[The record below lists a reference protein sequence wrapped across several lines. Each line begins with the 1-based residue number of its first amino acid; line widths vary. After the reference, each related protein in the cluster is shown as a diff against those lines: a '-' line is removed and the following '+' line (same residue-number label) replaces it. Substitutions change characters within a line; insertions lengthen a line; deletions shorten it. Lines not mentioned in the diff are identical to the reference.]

1 MAHKDLS
8 KVEGLSGVSV
18 IITSST
24 GSGSTV
30 KRTAE
35 LSILVADAGPLVG
48 LELGETRAFLS
59 PEQARHMADLLRS
72 ASFRTRE
79 DELPEPPSKAAV
91 ASALPQILEYGRP
104 LAEPF
109 DAPAAPGAR
118 PRTMPGAEH
127 VEHIELPAK
136 YIGENGDPAA
146 ADGKPL

>member
-1 MAHKDLS
+1 
-8 KVEGLSGVSV
+8 
-18 IITSST
+18 
-24 GSGSTV
+24 V
-30 KRTAE
+30 KR

-79 DELPEPPSKAAV
+79 DE
-91 ASALPQILEYGRP
+91 
-104 LAEPF
+104 
-109 DAPAAPGAR
+109 R

>member
-79 DELPEPPSKAAV
+79 DE
-91 ASALPQILEYGRP
+91 
-104 LAEPF
+104 
-109 DAPAAPGAR
+109 R
-118 PRTMPGAEH
+118 PRTMPGVGRMA
-127 VEHIELPAK
+127 PASPR
-136 YIGENGDPAA
+136 DP
-146 ADGKPL
+146 DGV